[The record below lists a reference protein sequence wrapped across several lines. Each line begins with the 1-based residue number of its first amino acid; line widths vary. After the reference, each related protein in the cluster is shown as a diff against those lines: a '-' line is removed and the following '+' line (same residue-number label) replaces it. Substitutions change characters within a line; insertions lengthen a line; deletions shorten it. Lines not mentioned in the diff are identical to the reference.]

1 MHRDRDRRRA
11 LLAGA
16 GALLLSPASARTGAA
31 PRMVMLER
39 ADCAPCRRWLAEIGE
54 RAWNLSEPGRRAP
67 LWRVDVARG
76 LPAPLAFLRDW
87 QVTPTFVLVADGAEI
102 GRIQGYGGDIF
113 FWPRAEALVARLPR
127 G

>member
-1 MHRDRDRRRA
+1 
-11 LLAGA
+11 LLGGA
-16 GALLLSPASARTGAA
+16 WALLLAPAGLRAARAEA
-31 PRMVMLER
+31 PRLVMLER

-67 LWRVDVARG
+67 LWRVDVAGG

-102 GRIQGYGGDIF
+102 GRILGYTADHF